1 MAENNSN
8 TTPSAVRAS
17 NNKGAMD
24 HFADFLLNNIKS
36 IALFVIIVIVVGGA
50 YTFYSYWNMNQET
63 ALQTQL
69 AEIEAKQ
76 FELQTKIE
84 DEKVKKENSEK
95 SSDKKNKAV
104 EANLKQPQ
112 DYSKDLAQIMSDYKA
127 LALKAPKSQAGKMS
141 YIYLVDLSLKEDK
154 TNLAQNLND
163 ISPIIEKNL
172 KADLVSDLTRFQLA
186 NYYTEMNNCEQA
198 NKHLAIVL
206 ANKDS
211 TALHKEARLRS
222 ALCFEKMGDVVK
234 AKSLLEEVSNSTG
247 SDDGFGSVQDAKK
260 YLRYLNFSK
269 SSIEDKPESK
279 IENK

>member
-8 TTPSAVRAS
+8 TTPSTVRAS
-17 NNKGAMD
+17 NKGAMD

-36 IALFVIIVIVVGGA
+36 IALFVGVVIVIGGA

-63 ALQTQL
+63 VLQTQL

-84 DEKVKKENSEK
+84 DEKAKKENSEK
-95 SSDKKNKAV
+95 SSDKKSKTI
-104 EANLKQPQ
+104 EASSKSPQ

-141 YIYLVDLSLKEDK
+141 YIYLVDMSLKEDK

-163 ISPIIEKNL
+163 ISPIIEKSL

-198 NKHLAIVL
+198 NKHLASVL

-211 TALHKEARLRS
+211 MALHKEARLRS

-260 YLRYLNFSK
+260 YLRYLNLSK
-269 SSIEDKPESK
+269 SSTENIPESK
-279 IENK
+279 SENK